1 MRLTLPGTTVLAT
14 SIVLIC
20 LCHSVVLAQEGPGL
34 SETPQTR
41 AAVEEN
47 TGDTNNSSTIA
58 PSNETSG
65 SSQMSSEATTI
76 LPTTLTPNTTGNDT
90 SSTNETLTESPPI
103 ELTTPIPSIETD
115 AHALQVVGNNET
127 EEAEANDFSLKVNG
141 TINGTRLE
149 EEDDDWSLNGTEFGS
164 GNFSTE
170 DEGHLVEHIL
180 SVGDG
185 SNEILDN
192 SNASNDSASSTPVN
206 DNLIQEPPPS
216 IDYQTQIYIVS
227 GTLGGILLLLII
239 LVLALALSVAKLKD
253 QLEKRQKSYLV
264 DDNNINH
271 NPDAAGLGRDQI
283 HAYDNSA
290 FTGVGDA
297 TEMQERSVD
306 AKMEI
311 ARRGYTVYNGNSHE
325 NSYADPADLRFE
337 HENRLEM
344 KVPAKNPAESSHD
357 ECDEASDPHAD
368 LSSREQRWL
377 SRAQAAHNM
386 STRRNKHSS
395 LLCCMALKSLDRRIT
410 P

>member
-1 MRLTLPGTTVLAT
+1 MQSISQVYIKSESGSIKMRLTLPGTTVLAT

-41 AAVEEN
+41 AAVE
-47 TGDTNNSSTIA
+47 
-58 PSNETSG
+58 
-65 SSQMSSEATTI
+65 
-76 LPTTLTPNTTGNDT
+76 
-90 SSTNETLTESPPI
+90 
-103 ELTTPIPSIETD
+103 
-115 AHALQVVGNNET
+115 
-127 EEAEANDFSLKVNG
+127 
-141 TINGTRLE
+141 
-149 EEDDDWSLNGTEFGS
+149 
-164 GNFSTE
+164 
-170 DEGHLVEHIL
+170 
-180 SVGDG
+180 
-185 SNEILDN
+185 
-192 SNASNDSASSTPVN
+192 
-206 DNLIQEPPPS
+206 EPPPS

-325 NSYADPADLRFE
+325 NRHP
-337 HENRLEM
+337 
-344 KVPAKNPAESSHD
+344 SHVRD
-357 ECDEASDPHAD
+357 
-368 LSSREQRWL
+368 
-377 SRAQAAHNM
+377 SRATLMRYEDGVIPISEKQEGNRQN
-386 STRRNKHSS
+386 SRPYRY
-395 LLCCMALKSLDRRIT
+395 
-410 P
+410 

>member
-1 MRLTLPGTTVLAT
+1 MQSISQVYIKSESGSIKMRLTLPGTTVLAT

-180 SVGDG
+180 S
-185 SNEILDN
+185 
-192 SNASNDSASSTPVN
+192 
-206 DNLIQEPPPS
+206 EPPPS